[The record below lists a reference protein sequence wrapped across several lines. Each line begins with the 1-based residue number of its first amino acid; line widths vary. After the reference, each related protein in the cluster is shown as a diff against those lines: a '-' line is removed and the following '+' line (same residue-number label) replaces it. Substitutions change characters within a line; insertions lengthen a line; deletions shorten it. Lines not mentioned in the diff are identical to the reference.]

1 MKKSIRSMLLA
12 LVLIPALAMPVLG
25 DQLVLRD
32 GRTFYGRMTRADS
45 NSVTFRERN
54 GATRRFRVR
63 DVEAIQFGDGPF
75 RYSRL
80 ESDDRRYRTYPTSDQ
95 NRPNDRYSTREQI
108 ERVVIPVGTEI
119 QVRTNETIEG
129 RNVVEGR
136 TFMAQIEQDI
146 LGPDGYPVIR
156 RGSDARLV
164 VTRLERDG
172 DFFLDLDSV
181 VVDGRRYAMSTT
193 DVELEGR
200 RQGIGA
206 NKRTGT
212 FVGGGA
218 VLGTIIG
225 AIAGGGKGAAIGALA
240 GAGAGAAT
248 QVITRGKELRVP
260 AETVL
265 RFRLD
270 QPLRLRL
277 LE

>member
-1 MKKSIRSMLLA
+1 MKKSIQSILMA
-12 LVLIPALAMPVLG
+12 LVLIPALAMPVWS

-32 GRTFYGRMTRADS
+32 GRTFFGRMTSA
-45 NSVTFRERN
+45 NSDRIMFRERN
-54 GATRRFRVR
+54 GATRRFNVR
-63 DVEAIQFGDGPF
+63 DVEAIQFGNGPY
-75 RYSRL
+75 RYSRFD
-80 ESDDRRYRTYPTSDQ
+80 SDDRRYRNNPVTD
-95 NRPNDRYSTREQI
+95 NRPYDRDNDRMQ
-108 ERVVIPVGTEI
+108 RVIIPAGTEI
-119 QVRTNETIEG
+119 AVRTNETIEA
-129 RNVVEGR
+129 RDVTEGR
-136 TFMAQIEQDI
+136 TYASQIEQDI

-172 DFFLDLDSV
+172 DLFLDMESV
-181 VVDGRRYAMSTT
+181 TVDGRRYAMSTT
-193 DVELEGR
+193 DIEIEGR
-200 RQGIGA
+200 RQGIGG
-206 NKRTGT
+206 NRRTGA

-248 QVITRGKELRVP
+248 QVITRGRELRVP

-270 QPLRLRL
+270 YPLRLRL